1 MISRLHRPTPNFL
14 DTPAPTDPVEPP
26 ATRMTGDMAG
36 RLHRAATKAEH
47 VYPGPVG
54 GCVAAELRDRARFPY
69 LPDQGGRVHQLMVD
83 IERTPLPP
91 IAA

>member
-1 MISRLHRPTPNFL
+1 
-14 DTPAPTDPVEPP
+14 
-26 ATRMTGDMAG
+26 MTGDMAG
-36 RLHRAATKAEH
+36 RLHRAATKAEN

-54 GCVAAELRDRARFPY
+54 ECVANELRDRARFPY
-69 LPDQGGRVHQLMVD
+69 LPDQGGRVHALLVE